1 MNHTGKDL
9 LTRIFVYEHISAG
22 GLWLDKSFS
31 IPFETLEP
39 EGKAMLEAALADF
52 ALVDEVEIVTMI
64 DSRSTIRTSPNVVRF
79 NVDSE
84 EKFSQYFSQGLAR
97 ADFVFLIAPEKD
109 GVLLELSQK
118 IEQSGRKLISPNSE
132 FVRLA
137 TSKFETNRKLKSVGI
152 RVPKCDFVE
161 SLHANFVPAKFPC
174 VVKPNDGCGSIDT
187 VRVHSI
193 EEWRDLPNYKNAV
206 VEEWV
211 DGIPGSVAV
220 LCNSRVDLILPACR
234 QYIRG
239 AKQLEYA
246 GGSFPVSA
254 EFNERARRLAE
265 RVIDAMPKTCG
276 YFGIDIVWGE
286 DRCEDS
292 VIEINPRLT
301 TSYVG
306 LRKATHH
313 NLLSIL
319 LNSDPQAPSISWLQ
333 NEFEFEANG
342 TIREFD

>member
-1 MNHTGKDL
+1 
-9 LTRIFVYEHISAG
+9 
-22 GLWLDKSFS
+22 
-31 IPFETLEP
+31 
-39 EGKAMLEAALADF
+39 MLEAALADF
-52 ALVDEVEIVTMI
+52 ARGDEVEIVTMI
-64 DSRSTIRTSPNVVRF
+64 DSRSTIRTSPNIVRF

-84 EKFSQYFSQGLAR
+84 EKFLQYFSQGLAR

-118 IEQSGRKLISPNSE
+118 IEQSGKKLISPNSE
-132 FVRLA
+132 FVKLA

-152 RVPKCDFVE
+152 RVPNSDYIE
-161 SLHANFVPAKFPC
+161 SIQSTFVPAKFPC

-187 VRVHSI
+187 VLVQSI
-193 EEWRDLPNYKNAV
+193 EEWRYLPNYKNVV

-211 DGIPGSVAV
+211 NGIPGSVAV
-220 LCNSRVDLILPACR
+220 LCNSREPLILPACR
-234 QYIRG
+234 QRIKGER
-239 AKQLEYA
+239 QLEYI
-246 GGSFPVSA
+246 GGAYPVST
-254 EFNERARRLAE
+254 ELNERARRLAQQ
-265 RVIDAMPKTCG
+265 VIDAMPMTCG
-276 YFGIDIVWGE
+276 YFGIDLVWGE
-286 DRCEDS
+286 DQSEDT

-319 LNSDPQAPSISWLQ
+319 LNSDAQPPSISWLQ
-333 NEFEFEANG
+333 HEFEFEANG